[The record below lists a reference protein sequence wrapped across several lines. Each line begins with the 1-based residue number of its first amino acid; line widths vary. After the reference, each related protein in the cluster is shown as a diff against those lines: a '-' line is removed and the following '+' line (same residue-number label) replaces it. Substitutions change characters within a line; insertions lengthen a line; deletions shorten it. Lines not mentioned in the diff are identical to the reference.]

1 VNERRNSTLCADN
14 SHFSSSS
21 LHGTVRGRLGPVL
34 YMQWQ
39 APRSSFSR
47 ELNLRTPQSTIFPW
61 TEKGKNVGA
70 GVIGYLQ
77 QPPSQQAGFPQQAT
91 TVAARADNEMKRTAA
106 NANTSTLSFIKMIS
120 FKNAA

>member
-1 VNERRNSTLCADN
+1 MASP
-14 SHFSSSS
+14 
-21 LHGTVRGRLGPVL
+21 TVVV
-34 YMQWQ
+34 
-39 APRSSFSR
+39 FSR
-47 ELNLRTPQSTIFPW
+47 TELRTPQSTIFPW
-61 TEKGKNVGA
+61 TEKGMTVGA

-91 TVAARADNEMKRTAA
+91 TVPARADNEMKRTAA